1 MKFLSALLALL
12 PTLTTALHQLFG
24 LGSTA
29 CGPVAVL
36 FARGTFE
43 PGSYGATV
51 GSEFTTSLQAT
62 LPSGTQFYG
71 VDYSAG
77 VTGYMTGG
85 GIDGINAMRAKA
97 EAYVSKCPG
106 IKLVLGGYSQGAQ
119 VTHKALSGASKGV
132 KDATRAVVSL
142 APSLVMLLRGML
154 LIMCRCFSEIR

>member
-1 MKFLSALLALL
+1 MKLTPLLSLL
-12 PTLTTALHQLFG
+12 PFTTALPQLFG
-24 LGSTA
+24 GLTTT

-51 GSEFTTSLQAT
+51 GSEFTTALQAV
-62 LPSGTQFYG
+62 LPFGTQFYG

-106 IKLVLGGYSQGAQ
+106 IKLVMGGYSQGAQ
-119 VTHKALSGASKGV
+119 VTHKAISGASAGV
-132 KDATRAVVSL
+132 KSAVRAVVSFISSFFHSFL
-142 APSLVMLLRGML
+142 FAVMETMD
-154 LIMCRCFSEIR
+154 IC